1 MKFRIIY
8 KVTREL
14 PGHWTEKNAMEF
26 LEDIGDEVDV
36 FAAEAAE
43 EEGNKVAALLQVWVP
58 MPTEAL
64 PNNGQWSDLHSV

>member
-8 KVTREL
+8 KVVEEL
-14 PGHWTEKNAMEF
+14 PDYFTERKA
-26 LEDIGDEVDV
+26 LESLENMADDLDEH
-36 FAAEAAE
+36 AAEACSL
-43 EEGNKVAALLQVWVP
+43 GKVRAVLQVWVP